1 MLYKVIESNSTGFE
15 LTPKP
20 TGRWYR
26 GRSSTHFIPQVI
38 SLEKLAAEI
47 QKGVIAPELVEYMKK
62 IKPDPRYRYILVAPL
77 GASEYW
83 GPNNKGDI
91 WPEKALNPPEK
102 NAWWGYKTFENAK
115 VFQHHLNKD
124 PNLSIGDIVK
134 AAWNDKMKR
143 VEVIARIDVK
153 KAPPG
158 LIEAIDQGKTAEVS
172 MGAKIPEGDVCSIC
186 GNRAKS
192 RLFYCEHLKE
202 KMGSIEEDGR
212 YVGAINEKPVFFDLS
227 IVLRP
232 AAEESGILR
241 KIANK
246 KLSSS
251 ELGEIALRSTN
262 RSTTHSKLLKLASVI
277 DKIVKQEPDIP
288 TELLIKLA
296 SYPIEVV
303 LGTLTNLGI
312 ILKPQEFQTL
322 VLAKENPKIAGIFSQ
337 AKMTFRP
344 MSIDKVLEIPEQ
356 VSEKIAS
363 ELQDYLFSRSILE
376 PYLLA
381 RILGIE
387 KVANNDNWQEINS
400 EKLRKIA
407 ALYGAYQNG
416 VKKYLKE
423 YSPSQTVLRLL
434 VEDDINDLLKISGDV
449 NLLNKELTEI
459 YLALLWHRHY
469 S

>member
-1 MLYKVIESNSTGFE
+1 MYKVVESNSTGFE

-26 GRSSTHFIPQVI
+26 GKSSTHFIPQVI
-38 SLEKLAAEI
+38 SLEKVAAEI

-115 VFQHHLNKD
+115 VYQHHLNKD
-124 PNLSIGDIVK
+124 PNLAIGDIVK

-153 KAPPG
+153 KAPPE

-192 RLFYCEHLKE
+192 RLFYCEHLRE
-202 KMGSIEEDGR
+202 KMGSIEKDGR

-227 IVLRP
+227 IVLKP
-232 AAEESGILR
+232 AAEESGIL
-241 KIANK
+241 KKVAAK

-251 ELGEIALRSTN
+251 ELGEISL
-262 RSTTHSKLLKLASVI
+262 RSTTHSSTRTRLLKLASVLNRV
-277 DKIVKQEPDIP
+277 VKNEPSLP
-288 TELLIKLA
+288 TDLLIKLA
-296 SYPIEVV
+296 GYPIETV
-303 LGTLTNLGI
+303 LGTTTNLGI
-312 ILKPQEFQTL
+312 VLRPQEFQTL
-322 VLAKENPKIAGIFSQ
+322 VLARENPKVANIFAQ

-344 MSIDKVLEIPEQ
+344 MSVNEVLEIPEQ
-356 VSEKIAS
+356 VSEKIAD

-387 KVANNDNWQEINS
+387 KVANSEMWQEISS

-416 VKKYLKE
+416 VRKYFRE
-423 YSPSQTVLRLL
+423 YSPSQVVLRLL
-434 VEDDINDLLKISGDV
+434 VEDDVEDLLKLSGDIK
-449 NLLNKELTEI
+449 LLNKELAEL
-459 YLALLWHRHY
+459 YFALLWHRY
-469 S
+469 V

>member
-1 MLYKVIESNSTGFE
+1 
-15 LTPKP
+15 
-20 TGRWYR
+20 
-26 GRSSTHFIPQVI
+26 
-38 SLEKLAAEI
+38 
-47 QKGVIAPELVEYMKK
+47 
-62 IKPDPRYRYILVAPL
+62 
-77 GASEYW
+77 
-83 GPNNKGDI
+83 
-91 WPEKALNPPEK
+91 
-102 NAWWGYKTFENAK
+102 
-115 VFQHHLNKD
+115 
-124 PNLSIGDIVK
+124 VK

>member
-1 MLYKVIESNSTGFE
+1 MYKVIESNSTGFE

-26 GRSSTHFIPQVI
+26 GRSSTHFIPQLI

-47 QKGVIAPELVEYMKK
+47 QKGVIAPELVEYMKRV
-62 IKPDPRYRYILVAPL
+62 KPDPRYRYILVAPL

-91 WPEKALNPPEK
+91 WPERALNPPEK

-153 KAPPG
+153 KAPPE

-202 KMGSIEEDGR
+202 KMGSIEKDGR

-232 AAEESGILR
+232 AAEESGIL
-241 KIANK
+241 KKVADK
-246 KLSSS
+246 KLTST
-251 ELGEIALRSTN
+251 ELGELSLRSTN
-262 RSTTHSKLLKLASVI
+262 QSAARSKLLKLASLLNR
-277 DKIVKQEPDIP
+277 IVRDEPDIS
-288 TELLIKLA
+288 TDLLIKLA
-296 SYPIEVV
+296 SYPIETV
-303 LGTLTNLGI
+303 LSTTTNLGI

-322 VLAKENPKIAGIFSQ
+322 LLAKENPKVASIFAQ

-344 MSIDKVLEIPEQ
+344 RPVDKTLEIPEQ
-356 VSEKIAS
+356 VSEKVAD
-363 ELQDYLFSRSILE
+363 ELQDYLFSRSVLE

-387 KVANNDNWQEINS
+387 KVANEDVWQEISS

-407 ALYGAYQNG
+407 TLYGAYQNG
-416 VKKYLKE
+416 IKSYFEK
-423 YSPSQTVLRLL
+423 YSPSQVTLRLL
-434 VEDDINDLLKISGDV
+434 VEDDVNDLLKISGDI
-449 NLLNKELTEI
+449 NLLNKELLGV
-459 YLALLWHRHY
+459 YLALMWHRRY
-469 S
+469 D